1 MAAAA
6 ENKVY
11 YATGRRKTSKAR
23 VFLKPGSGKI
33 EINGKPMDDYLSTG
47 VAKISVLLPFQIAD
61 VKNRFDAMIT
71 VAGGGVTG
79 QAEAIRHG
87 ISRALVAADPLFRA
101 ALKKAGFMTRDPRA
115 VERKKYG
122 RHKARR
128 STQFSKR

>member
-87 ISRALVAADPLFRA
+87 ISRALVAADPLFRS

-122 RHKARR
+122 KHKARR

>member
-87 ISRALVAADPLFRA
+87 ISRALVAADPLFRS

-115 VERKKYG
+115 VEREKYG
-122 RHKARR
+122 KHKARR

>member
-122 RHKARR
+122 KHKARR

>member
-6 ENKVY
+6 EKKVY